1 MKNKIERIFLYL
13 DSNSINYLL
22 LRPIDFEVKI
32 NDIDLF
38 MPKASFKKLINVLKN
53 DSKSTYLKY
62 SNANES
68 IQLYIDDILL
78 DIKYNICFLARK
90 SLIIDHNIP
99 HSSVELR
106 ENRYIFPRIDNE
118 VLFTF
123 WTYHLILDKVEP
135 SLSSTYKMHNNFY
148 KISWK
153 SLVKSNFF
161 ILWTNLIFKNNS
173 NKAIKLIKLFFDDK
187 MNYQNKFYNKKLQNL
202 AILSNNLFL
211 RFYFDKYYFKFLR
224 FSGIINKRRT
234 LYEIKC

>member
-78 DIKYNICFLARK
+78 DIKYN
-90 SLIIDHNIP
+90 
-99 HSSVELR
+99 
-106 ENRYIFPRIDNE
+106 
-118 VLFTF
+118 
-123 WTYHLILDKVEP
+123 LD
-135 SLSSTYKMHNNFY
+135 Y
-148 KISWK
+148 
-153 SLVKSNFF
+153 
-161 ILWTNLIFKNNS
+161 
-173 NKAIKLIKLFFDDK
+173 
-187 MNYQNKFYNKKLQNL
+187 
-202 AILSNNLFL
+202 
-211 RFYFDKYYFKFLR
+211 
-224 FSGIINKRRT
+224 
-234 LYEIKC
+234 

>member
-1 MKNKIERIFLYL
+1 MTNI
-13 DSNSINYLL
+13 INYLTSNL
-22 LRPIDFEVKI
+22 ENKWYLAYFLIIAVCYILYFITKNVVMKSI
-32 NDIDLF
+32 SHF
-38 MPKASFKKLINVLKN
+38 FKKT
-53 DSKSTYLKY
+53 ST
-62 SNANES
+62 NF
-68 IQLYIDDILL
+68 DDILL

-106 ENRYIFPRIDNE
+106 ENRYIFPRIDDK

-173 NKAIKLIKLFFDDK
+173 NKAIKLIKLF
-187 MNYQNKFYNKKLQNL
+187 Y
-202 AILSNNLFL
+202 ISNNF
-211 RFYFDKYYFKFLR
+211 FIKFI
-224 FSGIINKRRT
+224 FNIFN
-234 LYEIKC
+234 

>member
-1 MKNKIERIFLYL
+1 
-13 DSNSINYLL
+13 
-22 LRPIDFEVKI
+22 
-32 NDIDLF
+32 
-38 MPKASFKKLINVLKN
+38 
-53 DSKSTYLKY
+53 
-62 SNANES
+62 
-68 IQLYIDDILL
+68 
-78 DIKYNICFLARK
+78 
-90 SLIIDHNIP
+90 
-99 HSSVELR
+99 
-106 ENRYIFPRIDNE
+106 
-118 VLFTF
+118 
-123 WTYHLILDKVEP
+123 
-135 SLSSTYKMHNNFY
+135 MHNNFY